1 VHFDGKDIKIE
12 VFNKGLSSLKNIKIQ
27 IVLFVDPAKFKINKV
42 KFLMDNAS
50 LKPIQYKKRLNTF
63 EEMDLK
69 KNLAKKTV
77 TAEMVTDLNR
87 RAYLHFWFRVG
98 RVLSGGE
105 SYKINILKNNKV
117 IHSIKG

>member
-27 IVLFVDPAKFKINKV
+27 IVLFVDPAKVKINKV
-42 KFLMDNAS
+42 KFLMDDAS
-50 LKPIQYKKRLNTF
+50 LKPTQYKKRLTTF

-105 SYKINILKNNKV
+105 SYQINILKNNKV

>member
-27 IVLFVDPAKFKINKV
+27 IVLFVDPAKVKINKV
-42 KFLMDNAS
+42 KFLMDDTS
-50 LKPIQYKKRLNTF
+50 LKPTQYKKRLTRF

-105 SYKINILKNNKV
+105 SYQINILKNNKV